1 MSGQSGKYWHGI
13 KCVRLPPRDVC
24 VPVCARL
31 RAPVLL
37 VECFP
42 NRFIMSGPARRPVPL
57 EGRIHQPG
65 QDDAELEVQ
74 FVAPNFMLW
83 RAAVTLALVVF
94 GFAFRRGVFRLVQ
107 AVRHVSPTR
116 ARLATRGLRKRLDD
130 VLFGTFRRLNR
141 WVSSSDDNVASSKVH
156 GEKIRPARGSSEV
169 RIDVSQKVLP
179 GLDKRLEWKKDWV
192 ITPRQS
198 LDAPV
203 KLGISGQS
211 CSSISTHAQK
221 RDNLAADVD
230 QVEELRELPVEN
242 GHKLEH
248 PFFPGNRALHENAIL
263 TDPEDIRWIV
273 QQTPKARK
281 NESWVLLYSTA
292 RDGVSLHTLYRM
304 CRTASGPALTLIR
317 DADDDI
323 FGSFTSE
330 PWRKEKIGKN
340 YGNGEAFVF
349 TVLPKRACF
358 RWTKNNY
365 LFQSGSSTSLSI
377 GGGSHFALWIDEA
390 LQNGTSG
397 FCETFNSQRLSS
409 EASFRIRAV
418 EVWGFVANS
427 RASIDA
433 IQSRGTGHL
442 VGENTLRK

>member
-169 RIDVSQKVLP
+169 RMNVSQKVLP

-330 PWRKEKIGKN
+330 PWRKEKIGKTM
-340 YGNGEAFVF
+340 GMVKHSCSQFFRSG
-349 TVLPKRACF
+349 RASDGQKITIFSNQDHRLLCLSEEEVTSLCGSMKHCKMG
-358 RWTKNNY
+358 RVGSVKPSTR
-365 LFQSGSSTSLSI
+365 SGSRVK
-377 GGGSHFALWIDEA
+377 HRFE
-390 LQNGTSG
+390 
-397 FCETFNSQRLSS
+397 S
-409 EASFRIRAV
+409 ER
-418 EVWGFVANS
+418 
-427 RASIDA
+427 
-433 IQSRGTGHL
+433 
-442 VGENTLRK
+442 